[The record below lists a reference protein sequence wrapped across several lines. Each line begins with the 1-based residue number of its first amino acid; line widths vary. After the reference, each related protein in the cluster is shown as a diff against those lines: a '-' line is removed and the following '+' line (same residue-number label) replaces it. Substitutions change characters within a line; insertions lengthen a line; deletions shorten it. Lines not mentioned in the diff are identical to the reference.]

1 VNAEKLQARI
11 ESALA
16 DALSAFTGD
25 AKPEHGA
32 WVRHLSPIVVEAL
45 KRKRATGD
53 FPENVVDVLRSEAEE
68 KADEMAIKATS
79 SGYRS
84 SGDLAVT
91 VLMTI
96 PHFLSTV
103 SL

>member
-1 VNAEKLQARI
+1 VNTVRLQSRI
-11 ESALA
+11 EDALA

-25 AKPEHGA
+25 AKPEYGA
-32 WVRHLSPIVVEAL
+32 WIRHISPIMVDAL
-45 KRKRATGD
+45 KRKRAAGE
-53 FPENVVDVLRSEAEE
+53 FPTNIIDVLRSEADE
-68 KADEMAIKATS
+68 KAEQLQIKATS

-84 SGDLAVT
+84 PGDIAVS

-103 SL
+103 HL